1 MSSYQSTIN
10 QSTNTNNNQGTTIYS
25 DFNYETLRNQNLQQI
40 QNYYNTVLSKYNAKY
55 SEYITNS
62 SSTDQSLK
70 DQAQYALTEGDLP
83 ALTSYLSSIISTI
96 NSSIATDTSNLTTLE
111 TKIQN
116 DTQLIQQN
124 RDLINKLNVVLSNKQ
139 DNNSKNNDSYN
150 ETRNDNE
157 TKYNIQI
164 AIVVLNVLLLCSI
177 LGLMYLAYTSTASSN
192 SYSNSNSNSNS
203 NNKTKKLANN
213 LS

>member
-1 MSSYQSTIN
+1 MSSYQTMN
-10 QSTNTNNNQGTTIYS
+10 QTNSNNQGTIYS

-70 DQAQYALTEGDLP
+70 DKAQHALTEGDLP
-83 ALTSYLSSIISTI
+83 VLKSYLSSIISTI
-96 NSSIATDTSNLTTLE
+96 NSSISTDNSNLTTLQ

-124 RDLINKLNVVLSNKQ
+124 RELINKLNVVLSNKK

-150 ETRNDNE
+150 ETRRDNE
-157 TKYNIQI
+157 TNYNIQI
-164 AIVVLNVLLLCSI
+164 AAVIFNILLLCGVLGSI
-177 LGLMYLAYTSTASSN
+177 YLAYTSTSAYSSSSSSN
-192 SYSNSNSNSNS
+192 SNN
-203 NNKTKKLANN
+203 NNKTKKIAND

>member
-1 MSSYQSTIN
+1 MSSYQTIN
-10 QSTNTNNNQGTTIYS
+10 QTNSNNQGTIYS
-25 DFNYETLRNQNLQQI
+25 DFNYETLRNKNLQEI

-116 DTQLIQQN
+116 DTKLIQQN

-164 AIVVLNVLLLCSI
+164 AIVLLNVLLLCSI
-177 LGLMYLAYTSTASSN
+177 LGLMYLAYTSTSTTSSN
-192 SYSNSNSNSNS
+192 SYSNSNSNS